1 MVLLILRRNM
11 QDKKH
16 TLQMLKMLFRNYTFG
31 ENNCKTRLESQIG
44 IFSCVYTVP
53 SGFSFVI
60 NVFVFYKYYKKF

>member
-1 MVLLILRRNM
+1 
-11 QDKKH
+11 
-16 TLQMLKMLFRNYTFG
+16 MLKMLFRNYTFG